1 MFILGPTEKRNPK
14 PETTPVRI
22 LDASKISFHSMY
34 VLTLITGVT
43 DGAIFYLRTDT
54 PKVLNTKKTNVFLH
68 LALSSRL
75 LKCII

>member
-1 MFILGPTEKRNPK
+1 MFIPGPTEKRNPK

-22 LDASKISFHSMY
+22 LDASKISFLSMY
-34 VLTLITGVT
+34 IWTLIIGII

-54 PKVLNTKKTNVFLH
+54 QKVLNTKKTNVFLH
-68 LALSSRL
+68 LVLSSQI